1 MEKTMENIILILSKA
16 TNKDNLHS
24 IDVNADMRSQG
35 IDSLDIMSFFFSL
48 EKAFNIKISNDEQ
61 NQLHNLND
69 ILNFVKSKS

>member
-16 TNKDNLHS
+16 THKENLHS
-24 IDVNADMRSQG
+24 IDVSADMWSQG
-35 IDSLDIMSFFFSL
+35 IGSLDRMSFFFSL

-69 ILNFVKSKS
+69 VLNFVKSKS

>member
-16 TNKDNLHS
+16 TNKENLHS
-24 IDVNADMRSQG
+24 IDVNTDMRSQG
-35 IDSLDIMSFFFSL
+35 IDSLDSMSFFFSL

-69 ILNFVKSKS
+69 VFNFVKSKS